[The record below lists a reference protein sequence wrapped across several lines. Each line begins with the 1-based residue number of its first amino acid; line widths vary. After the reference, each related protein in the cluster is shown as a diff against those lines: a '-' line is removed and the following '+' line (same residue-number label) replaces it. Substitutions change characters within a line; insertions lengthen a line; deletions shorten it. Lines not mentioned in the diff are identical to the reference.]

1 MKTGKTHSTML
12 EEVHIVP
19 TDDKVKVSDG
29 SNDDY
34 EEVYPPH
41 TDNKVKLS
49 DGSSERGGGGFYTAL
64 TNAKVKGCVGS
75 KWYNCVI
82 LQKRQK
88 NRYSGA

>member
-49 DGSSERGGGGFYTAL
+49 DGSSDGGGGGSTRLLLMTWLKAVLGANGTTA
-64 TNAKVKGCVGS
+64 
-75 KWYNCVI
+75 
-82 LQKRQK
+82 
-88 NRYSGA
+88 